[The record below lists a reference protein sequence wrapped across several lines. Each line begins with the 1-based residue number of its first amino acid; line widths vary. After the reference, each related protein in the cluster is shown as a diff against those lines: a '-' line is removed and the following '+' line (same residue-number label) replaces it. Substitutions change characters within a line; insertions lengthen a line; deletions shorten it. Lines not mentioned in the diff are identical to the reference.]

1 MCSITP
7 VPFSNDSS
15 SSRERIL
22 HADSLS
28 RENLSGEIIIAGKIG
43 VEPQNYFTSRVWRI
57 ISKPWLPPQLS
68 FSHRGGKEK
77 ERKRRKAKSISIINP
92 RIRSAFSS
100 LLLFYRN
107 INKNIIVTRRKKGRT
122 RVNLW
127 KEKGSTKGKK
137 KDEFTR
143 GGVGWKAGS
152 SGIKINNVSGVRF
165 IVVITW
171 AGGVAIRCAFVVT
184 DASIS
189 RDRPILSWTLVQ
201 IQNVLLARANPLSMH

>member
-1 MCSITP
+1 MTNRLETLAAPAIIF
-7 VPFSNDSS
+7 FS
-15 SSRERIL
+15 
-22 HADSLS
+22 
-28 RENLSGEIIIAGKIG
+28 
-43 VEPQNYFTSRVWRI
+43 Q
-57 ISKPWLPPQLS
+57 
-68 FSHRGGKEK
+68 GGKEK

-107 INKNIIVTRRKKGRT
+107 INKNIIVTRRKKGT

-127 KEKGSTKGKK
+127 KEKGKK

-189 RDRPILSWTLVQ
+189 RDRPILSWTPVQ

>member
-57 ISKPWLPPQLS
+57 VSKPWLPPQLS
-68 FSHRGGKEK
+68 FSHRGRKEK

-107 INKNIIVTRRKKGRT
+107 INKNIIVTRRKKGT

-189 RDRPILSWTLVQ
+189 RDRPILSWTPVQ
-201 IQNVLLARANPLSMH
+201 IQNVLLARPNPLSMH

>member
-1 MCSITP
+1 M
-7 VPFSNDSS
+7 
-15 SSRERIL
+15 SSRKIIL
-22 HADSLS
+22 PLACDESS
-28 RENLSGEIIIAGKIG
+28 RNLGCPRDYLFLTRGKRKG
-43 VEPQNYFTSRVWRI
+43 KKETKSK
-57 ISKPWLPPQLS
+57 ISV
-68 FSHRGGKEK
+68 
-77 ERKRRKAKSISIINP
+77 INP

-107 INKNIIVTRRKKGRT
+107 INKNIIVTRRKGT

-189 RDRPILSWTLVQ
+189 RDRPILSWTPVQ
-201 IQNVLLARANPLSMH
+201 IQNVLLDRPNPLSMH

>member
-1 MCSITP
+1 M
-7 VPFSNDSS
+7 
-15 SSRERIL
+15 SSRKIIL
-22 HADSLS
+22 PLACDESS
-28 RENLSGEIIIAGKIG
+28 RNLGC
-43 VEPQNYFTSRVWRI
+43 PRNYLFLT
-57 ISKPWLPPQLS
+57 
-68 FSHRGGKEK
+68 GGKEK
-77 ERKRRKAKSISIINP
+77 ERKRRKISIINP

-107 INKNIIVTRRKKGRT
+107 INKNIIVTRRKKGT

-189 RDRPILSWTLVQ
+189 RDRPILSWTPVQ